1 MKEKNSCDC
10 SKATTEDELSINN
23 NDEIFGP
30 MPYDG
35 KWTNLILSVK
45 YYLIKI
51 CRDRCTRD
59 FRRRRNYR

>member
-10 SKATTEDELSINN
+10 SKTTTKDELSINN
-23 NDEIFGP
+23 NDEIFAS

-51 CRDRCTRD
+51 CRDRCTRYV
-59 FRRRRNYR
+59 RRH